1 MKMWKK
7 LLTSVLSA
15 VMVFT
20 LLSTGAFAA
29 ETNSSLKKQPYT
41 YTVTFYAGNHGTL
54 KQIENVSV
62 KRGESVIQ
70 LPVVLTTADK
80 IVASGFEYGD
90 KVLLTAQPTTVMT
103 ENSKYY
109 VKGFR
114 LSGRDNNTAS
124 DETAS
129 ENAIFDIT
137 GDTDYVVAYGIKGD
151 QVKYTV
157 KYVHENGKKLAE
169 DEVFY
174 GNVDDKPVI
183 AFKYIQGYNPKVY
196 AFTKTL
202 DEDESKNIFEFVYT
216 DATSPTIEEIVT
228 EDVTYS
234 ETVITINGG
243 TTAVGGGAGGTG
255 GGATNV
261 TGGGADQ
268 AAPGEGEAGD
278 VRPAFTGP
286 EDDENGGSDLIVDL
300 DDEETPLANIDADGN
315 ANGNMA
321 PMALYIGMGL
331 LAIIAIIASVYVY
344 KKLKKKEA

>member
-7 LLTSVLSA
+7 ILTSVLSS

-20 LLSTGAFAA
+20 LFAGNVCAA
-29 ETNSSLKKQPYT
+29 ESTPTTTKEAYKYK
-41 YTVTFYAGNHGTL
+41 VTFYAGNHGTL

-70 LPVVLTTADK
+70 LPVVSATADM

-90 KVLLTAQPTTVMT
+90 KVLLTAQPTTVMAQS
-103 ENSKYY
+103 SKYY

-124 DETAS
+124 DKTAA

-137 GDTDYVVAYGIKGD
+137 GDTDYVVAYGILGD

-169 DEVFY
+169 DDVFY
-174 GNVDDKPVI
+174 GNVGDKPVI

-196 AFTKTL
+196 GLTKTL
-202 DEDESKNIFEFVYT
+202 ETDESKNVFEFVYT

-228 EDVTYS
+228 EDVTYN
-234 ETVITINGG
+234 ETVITVNGG
-243 TTAVGGGAGGTG
+243 TTVVGGGTG

-261 TGGGADQ
+261 TGGGTGTGAGNEDAN
-268 AAPGEGEAGD
+268 AAGGAGAEGTGEG
-278 VRPAFTGP
+278 TG
-286 EDDENGGSDLIVDL
+286 EDNLIVDL
-300 DDEETPLANIDADGN
+300 DEETPLANIDAESN
-315 ANGNMA
+315 ANGSMA

-331 LAIIAIIASVYVY
+331 LAIIAIIAAVYITQ
-344 KKLKKKEA
+344 KLKKKEEA

>member
-41 YTVTFYAGNHGTL
+41 YTVTFYAGNHGTFGDDAVPTVET
-54 KQIENVSV
+54 KGVAKIV
-62 KRGESVIQ
+62 KSS
-70 LPVVLTTADK
+70 DK
-80 IVASGFEYGD
+80 IVVSGLLEGD
-90 KVLLTAQPTTVMT
+90 KVGMNAQSAVTLAAD
-103 ENSKYY
+103 SKYY
-109 VKGFR
+109 PKGIR
-114 LSGRDNNTAS
+114 LSGRDNDTVAES
-124 DETAS
+124 VFEV
-129 ENAIFDIT
+129 T
-137 GDTDYVVAYGIKGD
+137 GDADYVAAYGIKGQ

-202 DEDESKNIFEFVYT
+202 DEDESKNIFEFVYI

-228 EDVTYS
+228 EDVSYN
-234 ETVITINGG
+234 ETVITVNGG
-243 TTAVGGGAGGTG
+243 TTAVGGGA
-255 GGATNV
+255 TNV
-261 TGGGADQ
+261 TGGTGTAEGQ
-268 AAPGEGEAGD
+268 GEPGN

-286 EDDENGGSDLIVDL
+286 EDDETGGSDLIVDL

-315 ANGNMA
+315 TNGNMA
-321 PMALYIGMGL
+321 PMALYIGMGV

>member
-29 ETNSSLKKQPYT
+29 ETNSSLKKQSYT
-41 YTVTFYAGNHGTL
+41 YTVTFYAGNHGTFGDNAVPTVET
-54 KQIENVSV
+54 KGVAKIV
-62 KRGESVIQ
+62 KSS
-70 LPVVLTTADK
+70 DK
-80 IVASGFEYGD
+80 IVVSGLLEGD
-90 KVLLTAQPTTVMT
+90 KVGMNSQSAVTLAAD
-103 ENSKYY
+103 SKYY
-109 VKGFR
+109 PKGIR
-114 LSGRDNNTAS
+114 LSGRDNDTVAES
-124 DETAS
+124 VFEV
-129 ENAIFDIT
+129 T
-137 GDTDYVVAYGIKGD
+137 GDADYVAAYGIKGQ

-174 GNVDDKPVI
+174 GNIGDKPIV
-183 AFKYIQGYNPKVY
+183 AYKYIQGYNPKVY

-243 TTAVGGGAGGTG
+243 TTAVGGVAGGTG

-268 AAPGEGEAGD
+268 AAPGEDETGD
-278 VRPAFTGP
+278 VRPAYTGP